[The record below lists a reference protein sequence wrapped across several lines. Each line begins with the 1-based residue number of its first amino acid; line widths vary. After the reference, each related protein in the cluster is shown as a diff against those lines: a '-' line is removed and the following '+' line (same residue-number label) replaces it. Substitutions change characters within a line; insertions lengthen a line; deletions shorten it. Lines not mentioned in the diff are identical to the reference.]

1 MKEYPDAFG
10 DMDEIF
16 NKVQIEHW
24 NQVKKWGI
32 QKRSLFEWMTYLTE
46 EVGELAEAISE
57 YEYRNGKSIEI
68 EKEGIQVAALA
79 CKIIYIMQPYIKN
92 DTTTANTQEN

>member
-10 DMDEIF
+10 DMNHIF
-16 NKVQIEHW
+16 DKVQLEHW
-24 NQVKKWGI
+24 KQLGKWGI

-46 EVGELAEAISE
+46 EVGELAQAIAE
-57 YEYRNGKSIEI
+57 YEYRDGKSIEI

-79 CKIIYIMQPYIKN
+79 CKIIYIMQPYIN
-92 DTTTANTQEN
+92 ADTTTANTQEN